1 MQASEFG
8 RFGLGARGEP
18 HRDSSRRVH
27 HALLGLAVVATLGGC
42 AALRQNMRGQ
52 ELSYRGAW
60 YCEAANCKPGEMVKS
75 RTGTRDG
82 EVTIN
87 TVKLAPK
94 AAMTFT
100 AAAAF
105 DQLTA
110 TVRDC
115 KGNSAEIPSGDI
127 VKPGEHKVGD
137 QDARESWIVWVDP
150 ASLSGLQRGKG
161 SCAVWKVEAKA
172 TWSDGATYS
181 LTAGVDIER

>member
-1 MQASEFG
+1 MQAPELV
-8 RFGLGARGEP
+8 RFA
-18 HRDSSRRVH
+18 VV
-27 HALLGLAVVATLGGC
+27 GLAVAATTGGC

-87 TVKLAPK
+87 TVELAPK

-100 AAAAF
+100 AAAPF
-105 DQLTA
+105 DGLTA

-115 KGNSAEIPSGDI
+115 KGNSAEVPSSDI
-127 VKPGEHKVGD
+127 VTAGKHGVGD
-137 QDARESWIVWVDP
+137 QDARESWVVWIDP
-150 ASLSGLQRGKG
+150 SSLSSLERGKG

-172 TWSDGATYS
+172 TWSDGASYS
-181 LTAGVDIER
+181 LTAGVDIQP

>member
-1 MQASEFG
+1 MQAPEFV
-8 RFGLGARGEP
+8 RFA
-18 HRDSSRRVH
+18 VV
-27 HALLGLAVVATLGGC
+27 GLAIAATVGC

-105 DQLTA
+105 DSLTA

-115 KGNSAEIPSGDI
+115 KGNSAEVPSGDI
-127 VKPGEHKVGD
+127 VTAGKHGVGD
-137 QDARESWIVWVDP
+137 QDARESWVVWIDP
-150 ASLSGLQRGKG
+150 SSLSSLQRGKG
-161 SCAVWKVEAKA
+161 CAVWKVEAKA
-172 TWSDGATYS
+172 TWSDGVTYS
-181 LTAGVDIER
+181 LTAGVDIEP

>member
-1 MQASEFG
+1 MLATPSL
-8 RFGLGARGEP
+8 RRAPTPLLLVLALAPGL
-18 HRDSSRRVH
+18 
-27 HALLGLAVVATLGGC
+27 LGGC

-60 YCEAANCKPGEMVKS
+60 GCEQANCKAGEMVQS

-87 TVKLAPK
+87 SVK
-94 AAMTFT
+94 AAPRAATIWT

-105 DQLTA
+105 DTLSA

-115 KGNSAEIPSGDI
+115 KGNTAAVPARDVVAAG
-127 VKPGEHKVGD
+127 KHGVGD
-137 QDARESWIVWVDP
+137 ADARESWVIWIDP
-150 ASLSGLQRGKG
+150 AALTGLERGKG
-161 SCAVWKVEAKA
+161 CSVWKIEATA

-181 LTAGVDIER
+181 LTAGVDLQK

>member
-1 MQASEFG
+1 MG
-8 RFGLGARGEP
+8 LLGAAAAAI
-18 HRDSSRRVH
+18 V
-27 HALLGLAVVATLGGC
+27 GC

-60 YCEAANCKPGEMVKS
+60 YCEAQNCKPGEMVKS

-105 DQLTA
+105 DTLTA

-115 KGNSAEIPSGDI
+115 KGNGVEVPSSDI
-127 VKPGEHKVGD
+127 VTAGKHGVGD
-137 QDARESWIVWVDP
+137 QDARESWVVWIDP

-161 SCAVWKVEAKA
+161 SCAVWKVEARA
-172 TWSDGATYS
+172 TWSDGATFS
-181 LTAGVDIER
+181 LTAGVDIQP

>member
-1 MQASEFG
+1 MQGPGFV
-8 RFGLGARGEP
+8 R
-18 HRDSSRRVH
+18 
-27 HALLGLAVVATLGGC
+27 LGLLLAAAASFGC

-105 DQLTA
+105 DQLRA

-115 KGNSAEIPSGDI
+115 KGNSAEVPGGDI
-127 VKPGEHKVGD
+127 LEAGKHGVGD
-137 QDARESWIVWVDP
+137 QDARESWVVWIDP
-150 ASLSGLQRGKG
+150 ASLSGLERGKG
-161 SCAVWKVEAKA
+161 SCAVWKVEAQA

-181 LTAGVDIER
+181 LTAGVDLQP